1 MYLFFLLVYFDVH
14 GIKIVLLGKKNSL
27 YDIRTSANGSIL
39 SKINQTN
46 LQKLK
51 NLPNLK
57 ESQNQSF
64 VFFQKIKSHLT
75 WQGKC
80 VSDGFRRLSVG
91 IRRKNRPISDSFR
104 RIRRKPSEVG
114 KSSPIGNI
122 SVGNRRKLSEI
133 VGSGAVFT
141 HFRRKPSET
150 VGNHRKY
157 SFPYQ
162 FFSEF
167 VGTLKNDSTF
177 FSIFLH

>member
-14 GIKIVLLGKKNSL
+14 GTKIVLLGKKNSL

-114 KSSPIGNI
+114 KSGPIGNI
-122 SVGNRRKLSEI
+122 SVRNRRKPSEI
-133 VGSGAVFT
+133 VGSG
-141 HFRRKPSET
+141 
-150 VGNHRKY
+150 
-157 SFPYQ
+157 
-162 FFSEF
+162 
-167 VGTLKNDSTF
+167 
-177 FSIFLH
+177 

>member
-14 GIKIVLLGKKNSL
+14 GTKIVLLGKKNSL

-75 WQGKC
+75 W
-80 VSDGFRRLSVG
+80 
-91 IRRKNRPISDSFR
+91 
-104 RIRRKPSEVG
+104 
-114 KSSPIGNI
+114 
-122 SVGNRRKLSEI
+122 
-133 VGSGAVFT
+133 GSLAFFFYFFFACICIHMHTYAYTWAYIIYDVCSIEST
-141 HFRRKPSET
+141 KTR
-150 VGNHRKY
+150 VNHIWCMLMCMHMYAYVCICMHMHAK
-157 SFPYQ
+157 
-162 FFSEF
+162 
-167 VGTLKNDSTF
+167 KK
-177 FSIFLH
+177 